1 MLRTFKGMVNG
12 KFMVPHGTLF
22 MHIGGSCATHSKR
35 SFLALTLTRFAVNP
49 LRISSKITL
58 AQLQKIALRSVM
70 SSKWVCG
77 LSGACLPHS
86 VGGPGHLGAIS
97 QMMKWQP

>member
-1 MLRTFKGMVNG
+1 MLRTFKGIVNG
-12 KFMVPHGTLF
+12 QFMVPHVTLF

-35 SFLALTLTRFAVNP
+35 LFLALTLTRFAADP
-49 LRISSKITL
+49 LRSSSKITS
-58 AQLQKIALRSVM
+58 AQLQKIAIRSVM
-70 SSKWVCG
+70 SLKWVGG